1 MVNMKKIILA
11 SLILGSLFS
20 CKSSKNADCDAY
32 GKTETPKSH
41 PLDYDYVMIDTLYLE
56 EEHLHIEEE
65 SLCFWFP
72 AEKYII
78 IDTFKVRVWV
88 K

>member
-1 MVNMKKIILA
+1 MKKIILA
-11 SLILGSLFS
+11 FLILGSLFS
-20 CKSSKNADCDAY
+20 CKTSKNADCDAY
-32 GKTETPKSH
+32 GKIETPKSH

-72 AEKYII
+72 AEKYVI

>member
-1 MVNMKKIILA
+1 MKKIVLA

-20 CKSSKNADCDAY
+20 CKTSKNADCDAY
-32 GKTETPKSH
+32 GKIETPKCH

-72 AEKYII
+72 AEKYVI